1 MEAAIIIIV
10 VGIILIV
17 SSIIEWNQTN
27 KRIKELENR
36 LDEHYKEREQRIL
49 NSMRNNMNHMN
60 TNRNKIRNK
69 INAKAESKGLI
80 KRGPEWPE

>member
-1 MEAAIIIIV
+1 MIV
-10 VGIILIV
+10 VIMIMIGITLIV
-17 SSIIEWNQTN
+17 SSIIEWNKDMN
-27 KRIKELENR
+27 RIKELENR

-80 KRGPEWPE
+80 KRGHEWPE

>member
-27 KRIKELENR
+27 KRIKELEQR
-36 LDEHYKEREQRIL
+36 LTQYYKEREKRL
-49 NSMRNNMNHMN
+49 KDND
-60 TNRNKIRNK
+60 
-69 INAKAESKGLI
+69 LI
-80 KRGPEWPE
+80 K